1 MSTVGKRIH
10 DRRISLGLSADELAA
25 RLGKNRATIYRY
37 ESDEIENLPI
47 TIIGPLAAALETT
60 PSFIMGWDDGKALQ
74 DNKKT
79 PTLVI
84 EDERTIEFI
93 KLFSQLTPAE
103 QDIFL
108 AQIKGVLSS
117 R

>member
-10 DRRISLGLSADELAA
+10 DRRVSLGLSADELAA
-25 RLGKNRATIYRY
+25 KLGKNRATIYRY

-47 TIIGPLAAALETT
+47 TVIAPLASALDTT
-60 PSFIMGWDDGKALQ
+60 PAYIMGWEEDEQANEKA
-74 DNKKT
+74 
-79 PTLVI
+79 PTLVV

-93 KLFSQLTPAE
+93 HLFSQLTPAE

>member
-1 MSTVGKRIH
+1 MSTVGKRIR
-10 DRRISLGLSADELAA
+10 DRRVALGLSADELAA
-25 RLGKNRATIYRY
+25 KLGKNRATIYRY

-47 TIIGPLAAALETT
+47 TVIGPLATALNTT
-60 PSFIMGWDDGKALQ
+60 PAYIMGWEDEQQTQSDE
-74 DNKKT
+74 KK
-79 PTLVI
+79 PTLLV

-93 KLFSQLTPAE
+93 HLFSQLTSAE

>member
-1 MSTVGKRIH
+1 MSTVGKRIR
-10 DRRISLGLSADELAA
+10 DKRVSLGLSADELAA
-25 RLGKNRATIYRY
+25 KLGKNRATIYRY

-47 TIIGPLAAALETT
+47 TVIAPLAAALDTT
-60 PSFIMGWDDGKALQ
+60 PAYIMGWEDEPISQ
-74 DNKKT
+74 SNEKT
-79 PTLVI
+79 PTLLV

-93 KLFSQLTPAE
+93 HLFSQLTSAE